1 MFGEPNEIIMKR
13 TFVVLALTVSFV
25 ADRAWPQ
32 DCAVVVEA
40 NDQIQYLQS
49 ELSVSAGCPEITVTL
64 RHVGKLAA
72 NLMGHNWVLT
82 KTEDY
87 MAVAQAGQA
96 AGPPNFVP
104 ADDPRVVA
112 STPIIGGGQEVTI
125 AFDAS
130 RLERQGD
137 YTFFCSFPGHFVLM
151 YGKFMVE

>member
-1 MFGEPNEIIMKR
+1 MKR

-25 ADRAWPQ
+25 AGPAWSQ

-40 NDQIQYLQS
+40 NDQIQYLQK
-49 ELSVSAGCPEITVTL
+49 ELTVGSGCKEITVTL
-64 RHVGKLAA
+64 KHVGKLAA
-72 NLMGHNWVLT
+72 NLMGHNWVLS

-104 ADDPRVVA
+104 AGDPRVIA
-112 STPIIGGGQEVTI
+112 ATPIIGGGQEVTI
-125 AFDAS
+125 NFDAS
-130 RLERQGD
+130 TLERRGD
-137 YTFFCSFPGHFVLM
+137 YMFFCSFPGHFVLM